1 MGRIMRNGGISIY
14 MGVLGGTTVLTG
26 LYLLWRFTGGFDPAV
41 AASHAGLAFSI
52 GGAAGILAGIVGG
65 GVVGRSSH
73 KVSSLLGQAVEMS
86 DAPARGALT
95 QQAASLRGRM
105 RTGSRVVIALQTIA
119 LICMAVGHYV

>member
-86 DAPARGALT
+86 DAPARGALM
-95 QQAASLRGRM
+95 QQAASLRERM